1 MDRVLFQREGPL
13 YLSLPRVIR
22 HDGRVVPGPFGLDEG
37 GGRCIEGR
45 ENGSS
50 FTTNTGDLFED
61 RWHELL
67 RPGYYSAIVS
77 DETGQAEVEQAV
89 ALKQDAIHP
98 DASVS
103 GEIVESALDKD
114 LQVNVLVVDTAD
126 LTDEDIAKLMEE
138 QIEKGSTAIIADEP
152 AILADV
158 LAAHPPPC
166 P

>member
-37 GGRCIEGR
+37 GGLCIEGG

-61 RWHELL
+61 IVK
-67 RPGYYSAIVS
+67 SAR
-77 DETGQAEVEQAV
+77 
-89 ALKQDAIHP
+89 DA
-98 DASVS
+98 
-103 GEIVESALDKD
+103 D

-126 LTDEDIAKLMEE
+126 LTDEQIADLMEE
-138 QIEKGSTAIIADEP
+138 QIAKGSTAIIADEP